1 MAGALE
7 GHTESALVAGARA
20 GLASRLDLGP
30 L

>member
-7 GHTESALVAGARA
+7 GHTKGSLVAGARA
-20 GLASRLDLGP
+20 GLASRLNLGP